1 MKPYISAIIAA
12 LALIPSTAAAQE
24 LTQEVDVEH
33 EVVPT
38 HRDFSPLLQ
47 APSLQ
52 LSPLTLTPPA
62 YSNRLTA
69 AAVTPSA
76 VTYAPAAWGDTLPT
90 SPWRGY
96 LTGGYWP
103 AYHLDASAG
112 YRVLDTDHT
121 RLSVWGQ
128 LNGANYSWKGTEN
141 RRTQLAAGATLRQAV
156 GRRSFIDAAL
166 TYRFASYNLPCIYEG
181 VLETIDT
188 RWAQYA
194 NGVDFN
200 AAWHSSARR
209 VTYNVG
215 LDYSYFGF
223 RNEMPWRAW
232 PLYGSDERT
241 LDPAREHVVKLT
253 GDLRLPFTDTST
265 VGLDASVAFSHT
277 ANASSPY
284 FSTLYSG
291 WLLSRDASY
300 NHALITAVPRY
311 ILTVGST
318 LRADLGVRF
327 DFSVNSGT
335 VMQVAPDAKVTWQP
349 IDMLRITGKVSGERT
364 LNTLESL
371 FDINYLMAPSMA
383 YKDSR
388 VPLDVTGSILIGP
401 RKAIY
406 GELFGGWAKA
416 KDWLMPQLQGSA
428 SFFAPQTISGWHAGV
443 RLGARYK
450 ELATLEAR
458 FETAGQG
465 YERGYYL
472 WRDRAKYVAG
482 ARLTVTPIKPLDIT
496 VAYELRARRAIIDA
510 HLSLLPVID
519 ENYSCVDLRNV
530 SDIDLSATYRYTDRL
545 SFFLTLDNLLSRHQ
559 LNLGGVNMEGFTG
572 LIGAAWKF

>member
-1 MKPYISAIIAA
+1 MKLYISAALAA
-12 LALIPSTAAAQE
+12 LALIPATVAAQQ
-24 LTQEVDVEH
+24 LSQEVDVEH

-38 HRDFSPLLQ
+38 HRDFSPLQ
-47 APSLQ
+47 Q
-52 LSPLTLTPPA
+52 SPTLLLDPLKLTPPS
-62 YSNRLTA
+62 YSNRLTGA
-69 AAVTPSA
+69 PVTPSA
-76 VTYAPAAWGDTLPT
+76 VTYSPAAWGDTLPT

-112 YRVLDTDHT
+112 YRLLDTDRT

-128 LNGANYSWKGTEN
+128 LNGANYSWKGIEN

-166 TYRFASYNLPCIYEG
+166 TYRFASFNAPCIYNSFTGPVE
-181 VLETIDT
+181 D
-188 RWAQYA
+188 RWNQYT
-194 NGVDFN
+194 NGVDLN

-215 LDYSYFGF
+215 LDYTYFGY
-223 RNEMPWRAW
+223 RNPLPWRAW
-232 PLYGSDERT
+232 TLFTDSRA
-241 LDPAREHVVKLT
+241 LDPARQHIARLS
-253 GDLRLPFTDTST
+253 GDARLPFTDTSS
-265 VGLDASVAFSHT
+265 VGLDASVTFLHT
-277 ANASSPY
+277 ANASYTSY
-284 FSTLYSG
+284 STAVHDWYLN
-291 WLLSRDASY
+291 RDASY
-300 NHALITAVPRY
+300 NRALITATPRY
-311 ILTVGST
+311 ILTINDK

-327 DFSVNSGT
+327 DFAVNSGT
-335 VMQVAPDAKVTWQP
+335 VMQVAPDVKVTWQP
-349 IDMLRITGKVSGERT
+349 ASMLRISGNVTGGRQ

-371 FDINYLMAPSMA
+371 FDINHLMAPSIA

-388 VPLDVTGSILIGP
+388 VPLDATASILIGP

-416 KDWLMPQLQGSA
+416 KDWLMPQLQGGT
-428 SFFAPQTISGWHAGV
+428 SFFAAQDISGWHAGV

-465 YERGYYL
+465 YDTGYYL

-482 ARLTVTPIKPLDIT
+482 AKLTVTPIKPLDVT
-496 VAYELRARRAIIDA
+496 VAYELRARRAIIDS
-510 HLSLLPVID
+510 HLMLLPVAAVDYTYID
-519 ENYSCVDLRNV
+519 LGNI
-530 SDIDLSATYRYTDRL
+530 SDIDLSATYRLSDRL
-545 SFFLTLDNLLSRHQ
+545 SLFLTLDNLLSRHQ
-559 LNLGGVNMEGFTG
+559 LNIGGVNMEGFTG
-572 LIGAAWKF
+572 LVGASWKF